1 MQALFL
7 FLFLGG
13 YAIGFTPRPGRLIL
27 RLPARRLGTTLVRRS
42 LGRLSVTP
50 RTCRLRRRACRKRLS
65 RPLSVTSPPCGSC
78 ARPSVCAV
86 SLRASLFGTFPDR
99 AAHFLINDS
108 LLRAETEGR
117 IRLLRRCRRA
127 CATSPGIGVKPS
139 FRLRSSS
146 RYKSSRRSRSKRKR
160 QVRSVA

>member
-1 MQALFL
+1 M
-7 FLFLGG
+7 
-13 YAIGFTPRPGRLIL
+13 
-27 RLPARRLGTTLVRRS
+27 RRS

-139 FRLRSSS
+139 FYLSHINVV
-146 RYKSSRRSRSKRKR
+146 SSRRAFRRSKIVPGRGVKPTERATHSSSFHVVCPTGASKRHRKGL
-160 QVRSVA
+160 